1 MSFFFNHTTHEAP
14 TFVSKNENDM
24 EYREFKPSATLSPY
38 IDCFWTHE
46 GVLPENQTYR
56 CVPSGNTDLIVGA
69 TDGEEWLQQGENWER
84 IPRVFFTGMWT
95 APAVIKSTRRIGWF
109 GIRFKPEIFVQLFR
123 QPLREMENVT
133 IDARAIMGKRVETL
147 IGQIAEKQD
156 IQSRMAAVEAFLGG
170 ELSRRLP
177 EDTYFTQAIRLIRTH
192 GGQVSTEALSKEVF
206 VSERQLQ
213 RVFREYFGV
222 TPKTYGRLMRFNRA
236 AALLKNARTINWS
249 DISYT
254 CGYADQAHFIRDFR
268 EFSGARPSTL
278 VTDPAALIAQPLRA
292 VYH

>member
-1 MSFFFNHTTHEAP
+1 MSFFFNRNISTTP

-24 EYREFKPSATLSPY
+24 EYREFKPSAALSPY
-38 IDCFWTHE
+38 IDCFWIHQ

-69 TDGEEWLQQGENWER
+69 TDGEECLQQGEYWER

-95 APAVIKSTRRIGWF
+95 APAVVKSSRRIEWF
-109 GIRFKPEIFVQLFR
+109 GIRFKPEIFVQIFR

-133 IDARAIMGKRVETL
+133 IDARAILGKRVEAL
-147 IGQIAEKQD
+147 SSQIAEKQD
-156 IQSRMAAVEAFLGG
+156 IQSRIAVAETFLGG

-177 EDTYFTQAIRLIRTH
+177 EDTYFTRAIRLIRAH

-236 AALLKNARTINWS
+236 ASLLSNKDAINWS

-268 EFSGARPSTL
+268 EFSGARPSAL
-278 VTDPAALIAQPLRA
+278 AADSAALIARAAQA